1 MNFIDFASAN
11 GLILD
16 RLYPSEKINRCPTK
30 EHPRSKNGA
39 WYWNGQRGF
48 VQAWD
53 GDCEVKWFGTEL
65 RTWTEQEKRDWIK
78 AKRVEDFAR
87 DEKYRLAS
95 VKAQQMINQATLD
108 EHNYLHFKGFGLER
122 GFVLD
127 GVLLIPMRALDGS
140 LVGLQQIKWIEA
152 DRKYEK
158 KMLAGM
164 KAKGAVFQIGSKAA
178 SETFLCE
185 GYATGLS
192 IAQALRSIGSRGSVM
207 VCFSDSN
214 LVHVAKQI
222 KGRAFVVADN
232 DQSGAGQ
239 RAAEAT
245 GLPWCM
251 SQTTGNDANDDHMQ
265 SGILTV
271 SKMLMEVIRG

>member
-11 GLILD
+11 GLIVD

-39 WYWNGQRGF
+39 WYWNGERGF

-53 GDCEVKWFGTEL
+53 GDGEVKWFGTD
-65 RTWTEQEKRDWIK
+65 RAWTEQEKK
-78 AKRVEDFAR
+78 AWSQNRQKEDSAR
-87 DEKYRLAS
+87 IERYQAAAA
-95 VKAQQMINQATLD
+95 KAQQMLNQATLG

-127 GVLLIPMRALDGS
+127 EVLLIPMRALDGS
-140 LVGLQQIKWIEA
+140 LAGVQQIKWIEA

-164 KAKGAVFQIGSKAA
+164 RAKGAVYQIGSKAA

-192 IAQALRSIGSRGSVM
+192 IVQALRSIGNKGSVL

-214 LVHVAKQI
+214 LVHVSKQI

-232 DQSGAGQ
+232 DASGAGQ
-239 RAAEAT
+239 RAAEAS

-251 SQTTGNDANDDHMQ
+251 SQTVGHDANDDHIK

-271 SKMLMEVIRG
+271 AKMLMEVRRG